1 MGGNPSFGAHFV
13 WPCSEAAFRM
23 LINMLKEETG
33 EFNSSTLKRCAGGF
47 TDVFDVQFIRT
58 GIIIQVKS
66 IFGTVESTDSC
77 VGPQETTL
85 RASSFQ

>member
-1 MGGNPSFGAHFV
+1 
-13 WPCSEAAFRM
+13 
-23 LINMLKEETG
+23 MLKEETG

-66 IFGTVESTDSC
+66 IFGTVESTDS
-77 VGPQETTL
+77 
-85 RASSFQ
+85 